1 MHATAY
7 VQRLMSYE
15 LDLFFHFCV
24 GPGFELRLPG
34 IVLILLLCEYDIRF
48 EITEAKSKCI
58 HDFGG
63 YC

>member
-1 MHATAY
+1 M
-7 VQRLMSYE
+7 MSYE